1 MKIGFWGAGTMG
13 SCLARNLLKQ
23 GLEVVIYSRSEEKAR
38 SLAKEGPRGSGTGR
52 RMNLVPCDV
61 LFTCLALPE
70 HVRAGFLNEGS
81 LYDGM
86 PEACMWNAVPS
97 TPPWRKNLPRR
108 RK

>member
-38 SLAKEGPRGSGTGR
+38 SLAKEGPRGSGTDR
-52 RMNLVPCDV
+52 RTNLVPCDV

-70 HVRAGFLNEGS
+70 HVRAGFLDGGES
-81 LYDGM
+81 L
-86 PEACMWNAVPS
+86 
-97 TPPWRKNLPRR
+97 
-108 RK
+108 